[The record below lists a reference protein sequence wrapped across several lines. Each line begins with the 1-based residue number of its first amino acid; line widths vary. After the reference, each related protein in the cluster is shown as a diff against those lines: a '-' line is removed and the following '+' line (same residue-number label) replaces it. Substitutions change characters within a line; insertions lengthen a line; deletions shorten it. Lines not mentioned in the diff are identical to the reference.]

1 MALKDLMEKTA
12 KAASGSVAQGF
23 MGNSSEVSENQLQ
36 QEYGKYLMNGEV
48 IQKGYKLIRDVFI
61 VTDRRIIDFDKQG
74 ATGKKMSVKSIFLSS
89 IINVE
94 TETAGFGLDDS
105 EITITYI
112 TTPYHKA
119 HAIDLESRKFEF
131 PKKYDITELYHL
143 LQETAYENYC
153 RINR

>member
-12 KAASGSVAQGF
+12 KVASGNVAQGF
-23 MGNSSEVSENQLQ
+23 MGNSSEVSGNQLQ

-119 HAIDLESRKFEF
+119 HTIDLESREFEF
-131 PKKYDITELYHL
+131 PKKYDITELYNL